1 MIAAGAGPR
10 PGSDGI
16 SAQFDSAVTRMG
28 SVDVLIWNVDYGMV
42 RLLTRDLL

>member
-1 MIAAGAGPR
+1 MIAAGAELR
-10 PGSDGI
+10 PGSDEI

-42 RLLTRDLL
+42 RRLARDLL